1 MVGSGRNNPD
11 FDSVLRVPVQ
21 ELIVHEDLKIL
32 KSKPSEF
39 TIQSQINQQG
49 KCNELHEGMP
59 VAAKHYY
66 KMSLLAT
73 TYSIA
78 DNIKIRC

>member
-21 ELIVHEDLKIL
+21 ELIVHKDLKIL

-59 VAAKHYY
+59 VAAKGPPYMHSKQESMY
-66 KMSLLAT
+66 
-73 TYSIA
+73 
-78 DNIKIRC
+78 